1 MKILLFDIDGTILD
15 VKKSG
20 KKALLD
26 AFSQVTGENC
36 SKIDICL
43 AGRTDAGIINNI
55 MEMLNIDKN
64 LRNEII
70 TQYIVFLEKNLKINS
85 SFIMPGI
92 MEIINF
98 ISKKDYYVPGIL
110 TGNMYDGARIKLEFF
125 ELFKYFP
132 FGVFGDIH
140 CDRNDLACE
149 ALNRLKHLYG
159 EESFDTKDIVIIG
172 DTPYDIECG
181 KSIGAHTIA
190 VATGPYSIEELEE
203 KKPDMLC
210 HTLENTS
217 EIISFINK
225 SSFK

>member
-15 VKKSG
+15 VRNSG
-20 KKALLD
+20 KNALLD

-43 AGRTDAGIINNI
+43 AGRTDAGIISNI
-55 MEMLNIDKN
+55 MEMLDIDRNLKN
-64 LRNEII
+64 DIVS
-70 TQYIVFLEKNLKINS
+70 QYIIYLEQNLKINN

-132 FGVFGDIH
+132 FGVFGDFH

-159 EESFDTKDIVIIG
+159 EDSFDTKDIIIIG

-181 KSIGAHTIA
+181 KAIGAHTIA
-190 VATGPYSIEELEE
+190 VATGPYSFEDLEE
-203 KKPDMLC
+203 KSPDMLC